1 MTGKTFLTKI
11 IAAIMVI
18 IIAASFAAHT
28 QAHAFEKTTEYKTK
42 INKVGLFKYELII
55 NGRKINNATITST
68 YGTMASLYGYEE
80 TRERI
85 VTSFNYS
92 TYQFYY
98 PSYNFTDV
106 DYLNDTF
113 TKFFP
118 KFNPDEYTSQQKN
131 DMINIVYFTDFFL
144 GRLLDIQR
152 LGKTLYCNMF

>member
-1 MTGKTFLTKI
+1 MTGKTFLTKL
-11 IAAIMVI
+11 IATIMVL
-18 IIAASFAAHT
+18 IIAASFAAQT
-28 QAHAFEKTTEYKTK
+28 QVHAFEKTTEYKTK
-42 INKVGLFKYELII
+42 IKKVGLYKYELII
-55 NGRKINNATITST
+55 NGRKINNSTITST

-98 PSYNFTDV
+98 SSYNYTDV

-144 GRLLDIQR
+144 GRLLDIQG